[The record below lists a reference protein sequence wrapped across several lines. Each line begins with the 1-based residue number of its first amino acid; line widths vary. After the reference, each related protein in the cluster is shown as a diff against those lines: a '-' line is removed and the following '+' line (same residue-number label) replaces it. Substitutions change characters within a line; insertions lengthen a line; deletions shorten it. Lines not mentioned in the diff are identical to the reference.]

1 MGIIPLTLPTS
12 SVPARYSM
20 EGNSRLVNCYVEP
33 TDGAKA
39 QQTIYAASGLDLE
52 TTVPNGGTASG
63 PAGVRCML
71 ATDDYLYVVAGR
83 KVTAID
89 RFGVQTAIITLP
101 GDGDVFMARNRRSP
115 NTQVGLVSDGVYR
128 VITGTTIATVTD
140 PDLPPP
146 TAISVIDGYFL
157 LPTTFDR
164 VFISGEDDATTISAL
179 DFGKAQKQPDATVY
193 ALGGERDAV
202 IFGENSIEWW
212 NDSPDGT
219 GNFPFVPVANIN
231 LGCAGAKT
239 VIQLD
244 RAIAWLAND
253 GTARL
258 MDGYSGKR
266 ISDHPQERD
275 FAKAQGTVYGF
286 GYNDTSTGHA
296 WLVWR
301 CETWAWAYNLRTGLW
316 NELKETGARSTWRGC
331 NAVRWQNKTLIGDY
345 EDGRIYRVDYKV
357 NTWGGDP
364 YTLEINLASAH
375 VFPHKMRLNA
385 IHIDAVT
392 GVGLASPFAKIGDD
406 LGWEIE
412 SIGWDSEP
420 LGWEDAS
427 IKPYENE
434 FPMLMLATSA
444 DGGLTFSA
452 NRHINL
458 GRSGDRIRRLR
469 SYRFG
474 QFSTPGCTIR
484 MSCSA
489 SVARAISG
497 VSIDVDELK

>member
-1 MGIIPLTLPTS
+1 MTVIPLTLPTS
-12 SVPARYSM
+12 SVPARFSM

-39 QQTIYAASGLDLE
+39 QQTIYAASGLDLDM
-52 TTVPNGGTASG
+52 TVPNGGTASG
-63 PAGVRCML
+63 PTGIRCML
-71 ATDDYLYVVAGR
+71 VTDDYLYTVGGR
-83 KVTAID
+83 KLTATD
-89 RFGVQTAIITLP
+89 KFGVKTTILTLP

-115 NTQVGLVSDGVYR
+115 TPQVGLVSDGVYR

-164 VFISGEDDATTISAL
+164 VFITGEDDATTISAL
-179 DFGKAQKQPDATVY
+179 DFGKAQKQPDATIY

-231 LGCAGAKT
+231 LGCSGAKT

-286 GYNDTSTGHA
+286 GFNDTSTGHA

-316 NELKETGARSTWRGC
+316 NELEETHTRTSWRGC
-331 NAVRWQNKTLIGDY
+331 NAVRWQGKTLVGDY
-345 EDGRIYRVDYKV
+345 EDGRIYRVDYGV
-357 NTWGGDP
+357 DTWGGEAF
-364 YTLEINLASAH
+364 TMEINLASAH
-375 VFPHKMRLNA
+375 VFPRKMRLNTVYV
-385 IHIDAVT
+385 DAVT
-392 GVGLASPFAKIGDD
+392 GVGKASRYVTTSLLMAWASLPFQWAGTGAMQWGNTARND
-406 LGWEIE
+406 
-412 SIGWDSEP
+412 P
-420 LGWEDAS
+420 DAD
-427 IKPYENE
+427 
-434 FPMLMLATSA
+434 PMLMLATSA
-444 DGGLTFSA
+444 DGGKTFGS
-452 NRHINL
+452 NRHISL
-458 GRSGDRIRRLR
+458 GRSGDRIKRLR

-474 QFSTPGCTIR
+474 QFGAQGCTLKL
-484 MSCSA
+484 SCSA